1 VAKPAKPAPGA
12 ASSIPDAQH
21 QALQLRLPKGE
32 LPAPATYPQYLAYC
46 MEMQRRYIAEERK
59 RIAKLRKAWD
69 RYTKA
74 AHALNLHP
82 LDRREI
88 EEREDQLRA
97 MQARITETHGD
108 TPGQR
113 ALWDARQTEGK

>member
-1 VAKPAKPAPGA
+1 MKRHIGPAREISEAQYQ
-12 ASSIPDAQH
+12 ASKIRP
-21 QALQLRLPKGE
+21 PKGE
-32 LPAPATYPQYLAYC
+32 LPAPTTYPQYLAYC

-74 AHALNLHP
+74 AHALGLHP
-82 LDRREI
+82 LERREI
-88 EEREDQLRA
+88 EERQDQLRT
-97 MQARITETHGD
+97 MQARISETHGD

-113 ALWDARQTEGK
+113 ALWDARQNERK